1 MAYTLSWTMN
11 FTYKQIWLI
20 NYPVMMSLLMEQL
33 INMTDAVFL
42 GRVGEVELGA
52 SALACMYYLAIYML
66 GFGFGLGIQVLVA
79 RKNGEGRLSETGEVF
94 WQGQYF
100 LLAQALTLCLL
111 SGLLSP
117 FLLRRMIA
125 SDAVWQAVADYVSW
139 RNFGLFFAF
148 PVLAFRS
155 FFVGITKT
163 KILIVNSV
171 LMAQVNVVLNY
182 ALIFGRFGFPVLG
195 ISGAAIAS
203 SLAEGFSLLFFIF
216 YVWKKVD
223 RERFGLRP
231 SFNWGVLG
239 QLYRLSVWTMIR
251 SFVCVIPWFYF
262 FVMIEH
268 LGESRLAIANII
280 RNVFTLFFVIM
291 NSFATTTSALV
302 SNLIGS
308 GKPGQVMPLCRKVMG
323 LSYGIGAPLVLLA
336 LLFPAAVLRVYTNE
350 ASLIA
355 GAFWPYWVMLTN
367 YFVAIPGYVYCNAVI
382 GTGHTRT
389 AFAFQLVTIAGYVV
403 YLLLL
408 SSFPEVPLAVFWTAD
423 HVYVLLLFLL
433 SYLYMRKRYK
443 QFNLSP
449 VLYKEDI

>member
-1 MAYTLSWTMN
+1 MN
-11 FTYKQIWLI
+11 FSYKQIWLI

-33 INMTDAVFL
+33 INMTDAVCL
-42 GRVGEVELGA
+42 GRVGKVELGA

-100 LLAQALTLCLL
+100 LLALALALCLL
-111 SGLLSP
+111 SEFLSP

-125 SDAVWQAVADYVSW
+125 SDAVWQAVVDYVRW
-139 RNFGLFFAF
+139 RNYGLFFAF

-163 KILIVNSV
+163 KVLIVNSV
-171 LMAQVNVVLNY
+171 LMVLVNVALNY
-182 ALIFGRFGFPVLG
+182 ILIFGRFGFPALG

-203 SLAEGFSLLFFIF
+203 SLAEGFSLLFFSV

-223 RERFGLRP
+223 WKRFGLKPVFR
-231 SFNWGVLG
+231 FALLR
-239 QLYRLSVWTMIR
+239 QLSRLSVWTMVR

-262 FVMIEH
+262 FVVIEH
-268 LGESRLAIANII
+268 LGESQLAIANII
-280 RNVFTLFFVIM
+280 RNVFTIFFVIR

-302 SNLIGS
+302 SNLIGA
-308 GKPGQVMPLCRKVMG
+308 GERGRVMSLCRKVMW
-323 LSYGIGAPLVLLA
+323 LSYGIGTPFVLLA
-336 LLFPAAVLRVYTNE
+336 LLFPTVVLGIYTNE
-350 ASLIA
+350 ASLVD
-355 GAFWPYWVMLTN
+355 GAFWPYLVMLTN
-367 YFVAIPGYVYCNAVI
+367 YFLAIPGYIYCNAVI

-389 AFAFQLVTIAGYVV
+389 AFAFQLVTIAGYVG

-408 SSFPEVPLAVFWTAD
+408 SGFPGMSLAVYWTAD
-423 HVYVLLLFLL
+423 HVHVLLLFIL
-433 SYLYMRKRYK
+433 SYSYIRKEYK

-449 VLYKEDI
+449 VLYKEDN

>member
-1 MAYTLSWTMN
+1 MN

-79 RKNGEGRLSETGEVF
+79 RKNGEGQWDETGKVF

-100 LLAQALTLCLL
+100 LLALALGLCLL
-111 SGLLSP
+111 SELFSP

-125 SDAVWQAVADYVSW
+125 SEAVWQAAVSYVSG

-171 LMAQVNVVLNY
+171 LMVLVNVVLNY
-182 ALIFGRFGFPVLG
+182 VLIFGRFGFPAMG

-203 SLAEGFSLLFFIF
+203 SLAEGFSLLFFVF
-216 YVWKKVD
+216 YVWQKVD
-223 RERFGLRP
+223 RKHFGLMP
-231 SFNWGVLG
+231 SFNWMLLR
-239 QLYRLSVWTMIR
+239 QLCRLSVWTMIR

-262 FVMIEH
+262 FVVIEH
-268 LGESRLAIANII
+268 LGESQLAIANII

-302 SNLIGS
+302 SNLVGA
-308 GKPGQVMPLCRKVMG
+308 GELRLVMPLCRKVIR
-323 LSYGIGAPLVLLA
+323 LSYGVGTPLVLVA
-336 LLFPAAVLRVYTNE
+336 LLFPAVVLRVYTNDE
-350 ASLIA
+350 GLVG
-355 GAFWPYWVMLTN
+355 GAFWPYVVMLTN
-367 YFVAIPGYVYCNAVI
+367 YFLAVPGYVYCNAVI

-389 AFAFQLVTIAGYVV
+389 AFVFQLITITGYVGS
-403 YLLLL
+403 LLLL
-408 SSFPEVPLAVFWTAD
+408 SSFKEVPLVVFWTAD
-423 HVYVLLLFLL
+423 HVHVLLLFFL

-443 QFNLSP
+443 QFNAH
-449 VLYKEDI
+449 